1 MDKEMD
7 VLNQKVDDV
16 PETVITI
23 RLDEDRE
30 TEKSRIGGEQ
40 GNSDKKGNGSKGNE
54 DLKKGDDFSCV
65 IDVKCDGKLGEDF
78 EGESQRVC
86 RISHLSTNE
95 AEKSRIGGEE
105 GNSGRKGNG
114 SGGSEVKEKDLK
126 RGVGEDFDG
135 DCQRVCRI
143 YELSTYE
150 AEKSRIGD
158 EEGNSDMKGNVSGG
172 NEVKVKELKK
182 GDDFSTVIDV
192 KCDGK
197 LGEDFEGETQRVCR
211 ICHLST
217 YEADEKNLVDLIEL
231 GCGCKGELGFVHSH
245 CAEAW
250 FKLKGNRVCEI
261 CGEVA
266 QSVTGVS
273 DNRFIEEWNDTRST
287 ASGTG
292 STETTRGCWRG
303 QPFCNFLMACL
314 VISFV
319 LPWFFRVNMF

>member
-7 VLNQKVDDV
+7 VRNEKVDV
-16 PETVITI
+16 PETVVITI
-23 RLDEDRE
+23 RLNEDGETEKSRIDEEEGKGSEGNDVKVKDLKISDDETEKSRVGGEEGKGLEANEIKVKDLKKSEDFSTAIDVKCDGGDGE
-30 TEKSRIGGEQ
+30 TEKSRIGGEDGDSDVKVNVSE
-40 GNSDKKGNGSKGNE
+40 GNVVKVE
-54 DLKKGDDFSCV
+54 DLS
-65 IDVKCDGKLGEDF
+65 
-78 EGESQRVC
+78 
-86 RISHLSTNE
+86 
-95 AEKSRIGGEE
+95 KS
-105 GNSGRKGNG
+105 
-114 SGGSEVKEKDLK
+114 
-126 RGVGEDFDG
+126 
-135 DCQRVCRI
+135 
-143 YELSTYE
+143 
-150 AEKSRIGD
+150 
-158 EEGNSDMKGNVSGG
+158 
-172 NEVKVKELKK
+172 
-182 GDDFSTVIDV
+182 DDFSTVIDV
-192 KCDGK
+192 KCDGSDGK
-197 LGEDFEGETQRVCR
+197 VGEDLEGECQRLCR

-217 YEADEKNLVDLIEL
+217 YEDEKNLVDLIEL

-273 DNRFIEEWNDTRST
+273 NNRFIEEWNDTRST

-292 STETTRGCWRG
+292 SMETTRGCWHG